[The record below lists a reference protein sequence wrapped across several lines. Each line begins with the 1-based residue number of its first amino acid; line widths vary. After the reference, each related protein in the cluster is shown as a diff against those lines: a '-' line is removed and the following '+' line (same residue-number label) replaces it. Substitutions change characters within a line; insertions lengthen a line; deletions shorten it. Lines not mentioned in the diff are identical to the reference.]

1 MGGTSDLPSARERG
15 THVDRRTGE
24 VFDLVSLRPRRQRRT
39 DTTFAIVYQAALAR
53 LTEQDD
59 LTLSEW
65 RVLMRL
71 VAIAPLGDCVPG
83 ISQVKLAHD
92 LNIHRHTVARSI
104 ASLVERGYV
113 VRDPDDP
120 SCLWVSPELGRV
132 GDRRR

>member
-1 MGGTSDLPSARERG
+1 ML
-15 THVDRRTGE
+15 
-24 VFDLVSLRPRRQRRT
+24 DLVSLRPRRRRRT

-71 VAIAPLGDCVPG
+71 VAIAPLGECVPG
-83 ISQVKLAHD
+83 ISQVRLAKD

-104 ASLVERGYV
+104 TSLIERGYV
-113 VRDPDDP
+113 VRDPDDTT
-120 SCLWVSPELGRV
+120 CLWVSPDLARI
-132 GDRRR
+132 GDRKR